1 MSFLKQTILIVED
14 DIQINNM
21 LHLLL
26 QENGYNTVCS
36 FSGTEA
42 LLVPDSVDL
51 ILLDL
56 MLPGRSGE
64 DIIRELKEKHN
75 APVIVISAISDV
87 DKKVSLFS
95 LGADDYITKPFDTKE
110 LLARIE
116 VQLRKNKD
124 TSAFRAGEI
133 TLFPDLLAANING
146 NEVRLTRTE
155 CAILKLLMQCPYS
168 PVGKLTILEKIS
180 TDTPDCTE
188 RSLKQHISNIRHKL
202 QKVSEKDYIEA
213 VYGIGFMLKS

>member
-1 MSFLKQTILIVED
+1 MKQTILIIED

-26 QENGYNTVCS
+26 QDHGYNTVCT

-42 LLVPDSVDL
+42 LLVNDSVDL
-51 ILLDL
+51 VLLDL
-56 MLPGRSGE
+56 MLPERRGE

-75 APVIVISAISDV
+75 APVIVVSAISDV

-116 VQLRKNKD
+116 VQLRKNKN
-124 TSAFRAGEI
+124 TSEFRAGGI
-133 TLFPDLLAANING
+133 TLFPELLAANING
-146 NEVRLTRTE
+146 NEVRLTRTD
-155 CAILKLLMQCPYS
+155 CAILKLLMQSPNS

-180 TDTPDCTE
+180 VDTPDCTE

-202 QKVSEKDYIEA
+202 QRVSGKDHIEA